1 MLERAR
7 IVDTA
12 NQWSK
17 GTLTTYQ
24 SRFRIIRE
32 FEESFVFSVLL
43 PAGLSHPPNGPS
55 IRLMWVQE
63 QYSLYPS
70 EWRKKASAL
79 EEAVTFGTV
88 RGLCSAAWDLLQSC
102 PDRLTLGFKDR
113 PTLVQQCSPTEEV
126 AYTYFTEGMKRRM
139 GDHPKPSAVLLL
151 SHMIQIDHHYLD
163 LFRQAPNLQ
172 VSIGAC
178 RAAVTHLFAYLGWLR
193 GRETF
198 GIRWGDVDLVKPMDG
213 PSLGLPMGI
222 GTLMIDLLPQTKSSQ
237 AATAD
242 VIMAY
247 RTASGLELGLW
258 AHRLRA
264 LLPADQLPPA
274 AFILAHANGWPWTS
288 HFYRYTYLYPV
299 MFLLRSL
306 GDPYLSKY
314 DESPGRELI
323 KAFWSFNTMRRTARS
338 VVAKKRPETLQ
349 AATPVE
355 VVEHGR
361 WRRNRRSLDMPMAYL
376 KMSIE
381 DRLCVNVFCQ

>member
-1 MLERAR
+1 VGAR
-7 IVDTA
+7 TI
-12 NQWSK
+12 
-17 GTLTTYQ
+17 
-24 SRFRIIRE
+24 F
-32 FEESFVFSVLL
+32 
-43 PAGLSHPPNGPS
+43 P
-55 IRLMWVQE
+55 
-63 QYSLYPS
+63 YPS

-88 RGLCSAAWDLLQSC
+88 RGLRSAASHFWIWDLFQSC

-113 PTLVQQCSPTEEV
+113 PTLVQQCSPTDEV
-126 AYTYFTEGMKRRM
+126 VYTYFTEGMKRRM

-172 VSIGAC
+172 VRIGAC

-198 GIRWGDVDLVKPMDG
+198 GIRWGDVDLVEPMDG

-264 LLPADQLPPA
+264 LLPADQLRPA
-274 AFILAHANGWPWTS
+274 AFILAHANRRPWTS
-288 HFYRYTYLYPV
+288 RVYRYTYLYPV
-299 MFLLRSL
+299 LFLLRSL

-323 KAFWSFNTMRRTARS
+323 KAFWCFNTLRRTAQL
-338 VVAKKRPETLQ
+338 VVAKKRPETLR

-361 WRRNRRSLDMPMAYL
+361 WRRNRSSLDMPLAYL
-376 KMSIE
+376 EMSIE
-381 DRLCVNVFCQ
+381 DRLCVNRFCQ